1 MRFFRIPTRADW
13 LGLRSAQET
22 NSPLERKEI
31 MKTEIDSV
39 RTAPTTSVWLSAL
52 NVLAGIWLIIAPF
65 VLLYGNST
73 ARINDIVLGI
83 VIGVFALIRAF
94 VPGFQTVW
102 LSWLNALWG
111 IWLIIGSFFLAYA
124 GQARTNDIIL
134 GIIVLILGL
143 WSATMS
149 EQNRPAL
156 VR

>member
-1 MRFFRIPTRADW
+1 MNT
-13 LGLRSAQET
+13 ET
-22 NSPLERKEI
+22 ENIRK
-31 MKTEIDSV
+31 
-39 RTAPTTSVWLSAL
+39 APTTSVWISAL

-65 VLLYGNST
+65 ILLYGNST

-111 IWLIIGSFFLAYA
+111 IWLIIGSFVLAYA
-124 GQARTNDIIL
+124 GRARSNDILL
-134 GIIVLILGL
+134 GIIVLLIGL

-149 EQNRPAL
+149 EENRPVL
-156 VR
+156 IR

>member
-1 MRFFRIPTRADW
+1 
-13 LGLRSAQET
+13 
-22 NSPLERKEI
+22 
-31 MKTEIDSV
+31 MKTEETHSMQ
-39 RTAPTTSVWLSAL
+39 RAPTISAWLSAL

-111 IWLIIGSFFLAYA
+111 IWLIIGSFFLQYA
-124 GQARTNDIIL
+124 GQARSNDIIL
-134 GIIVLILGL
+134 GIIVLVLGL

-156 VR
+156 IR